1 MQNLY
6 ITVSTADEFY
16 VTGLKKT
23 ESEDFDWKKVTVY
36 TLVYGQN
43 TSLTKD
49 NMFSGYFGRYNSV
62 YVSLMNNT
70 LSNI

>member
-6 ITVSTADEFY
+6 ITLSTSDEFY

-49 NMFSGYFGRYNSV
+49 YNPSWFFGRYNSV
-62 YVSLMNNT
+62 YVSLINNT